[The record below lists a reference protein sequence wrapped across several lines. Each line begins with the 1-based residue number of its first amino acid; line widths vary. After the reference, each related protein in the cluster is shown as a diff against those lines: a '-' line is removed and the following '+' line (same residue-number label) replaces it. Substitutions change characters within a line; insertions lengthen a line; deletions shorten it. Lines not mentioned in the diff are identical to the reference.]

1 MFTPPSAVV
10 AAAWG
15 LDASPA
21 GLFHYCGLAPGW
33 QEAMKAG
40 RIFMAAN
47 SLSETSTLGG
57 TYRNELFPAKGTF
70 GLVAARTQVYALFP
84 FVPAKHAGQEKDH
97 MALVVVLGHP
107 SLLSHVIFS
116 ERSDVFWLSTP
127 PSSSH

>member
-21 GLFHYCGLAPGW
+21 GLFHYCGLAPVW

-40 RIFMAAN
+40 RDFSAAN

-84 FVPAKHAGQEKDH
+84 FVPAKHAGQEKDY
-97 MALVVVLGHP
+97 MALIVIGHP
-107 SLLSHVIFS
+107 SLP
-116 ERSDVFWLSTP
+116 STVLYKVRPDFYFASCRP
-127 PSSSH
+127 PSSAH

>member
-1 MFTPPSAVV
+1 MVFTPSSAVL

-40 RIFMAAN
+40 RVFLAAN

-70 GLVAARTQVYALFP
+70 GLVAARTQVNALFP
-84 FVPAKHAGQEKDH
+84 FVPAKHAGQKKNH
-97 MALVVVLGHP
+97 MAFPLVLVHGF
-107 SLLSHVIFS
+107 LLSSVLFPV
-116 ERSDVFWLSTP
+116 RLDVFAA
-127 PSSSH
+127 